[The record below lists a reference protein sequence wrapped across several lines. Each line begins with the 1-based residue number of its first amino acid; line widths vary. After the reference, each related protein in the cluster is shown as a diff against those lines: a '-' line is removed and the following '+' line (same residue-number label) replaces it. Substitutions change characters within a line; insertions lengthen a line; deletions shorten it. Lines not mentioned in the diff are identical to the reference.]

1 MVETDSYEAAYL
13 GVRDDDLIEGEIYSI
28 EDSGTWY
35 LFIDG
40 GLREL
45 STEESKLMFER
56 LDEVL
61 H

>member
-1 MVETDSYEAAYL
+1 MDDIIEVELVD
-13 GVRDDDLIEGEIYSI
+13 GEIYSI

-40 GLREL
+40 ALREL